1 MSIKREDLDAGK
13 VGFAEIATGRK
24 LPPIHPGEILKSEFL
39 EPLDL
44 SEYQLAKDLKVQRS
58 RLNEIVLGKRSL
70 SSDTALR
77 LAIYFGTTPNF
88 WINLQAQYDLDVAN
102 RTLRKRIEREVSP
115 RAA

>member
-1 MSIKREDLDAGK
+1 MSIKREDMDAGK
-13 VGFAEIATGRK
+13 VGFAGIATGRK
-24 LPPIHPGEILKSEFL
+24 LPPVHPGEILKSEFL

-88 WINLQAQYDLDVAN
+88 WINLQAQYDLEVAN